1 MSTPDD
7 DKLPHDAWLRQALR
21 HAPDADAA
29 PSRKVDENILRMGR
43 AAVAPRVE
51 RPVQATPAPL
61 PASGG
66 WAEGLAALWAWL
78 ARPPVAT
85 GFAGVMVATLV
96 GVMWWGRSPEEM
108 QPPQEVP
115 VAAAPATP
123 SERAAEPATPP
134 AATAALPDA
143 ARKAADAA
151 PRGRGD
157 TGCRGSGTQDGRGA
171 RPGAGARHTGR
182 ATAQGR
188 GPGGGGRRA
197 AGTGPRGDAGR
208 PAAQNAAAADMATRA
223 RETAERRDLAAAKS
237 AAPAGAVAPQQAEAA
252 APSALAGRAAA
263 ASTAL
268 ETPGFS
274 NLRFEIRRKP
284 EAWTWTRDDG
294 APRPMDEA
302 TEAWIAQTDRSAR
315 TVWQAGAVGAD
326 QSTTTLRFTRDGVVR
341 AVLRLG
347 PAGMRL
353 TRGGKTESA
362 ELSRGQAAAL
372 LSSLDALGP

>member
-7 DKLPHDAWLRQALR
+7 DKVPRDDWLRQALR

-66 WAEGLAALWAWL
+66 WGDGIATLWAWL

-123 SERAAEPATPP
+123 SERAAEPAAPP

-151 PRGRGD
+151 RVAAATPAAEAP
-157 TGCRGSGTQDGRGA
+157 A
-171 RPGAGARHTGR
+171 RKMAAAPAPTPAP
-182 ATAQGR
+182 AT
-188 GPGGGGRRA
+188 PA
-197 AGTGPRGDAGR
+197 APPPKAEASVVVAAAPPAPAPAAMPAA

-263 ASTAL
+263 ASAAL

-347 PAGMRL
+347 PTGMRL

>member
-1 MSTPDD
+1 MSTPED
-7 DKLPHDAWLRQALR
+7 DKVPRDDWLRQALR

-29 PSRKVDENILRMGR
+29 PSHKVDESILRMGR

-51 RPVQATPAPL
+51 RPVHATPAPL

-78 ARPPVAT
+78 ARPPVAA

-108 QPPQEVP
+108 QPPQEAP
-115 VAAAPATP
+115 VAAAPSTA
-123 SERAAEPATPP
+123 SERAAEPAAPP
-134 AATAALPDA
+134 VATATLPEAARQAADASARAAATAAAEPP
-143 ARKAADAA
+143 ARKTAAA
-151 PRGRGD
+151 P
-157 TGCRGSGTQDGRGA
+157 TPA
-171 RPGAGARHTGR
+171 P
-182 ATAQGR
+182 AT
-188 GPGGGGRRA
+188 PA
-197 AGTGPRGDAGR
+197 AAPPKAEAPVVVAAAPPAPAPAAMPAA
-208 PAAQNAAAADMATRA
+208 PAAQNAATADMATRA
-223 RETAERRDLAAAKS
+223 RESAERRDLAAAKS

-284 EAWTWTRDDG
+284 AVWTWTRDDG
-294 APRPMDEA
+294 AERPMDDA

-347 PAGMRL
+347 PTGMRL

>member
-1 MSTPDD
+1 MSTPED
-7 DKLPHDAWLRQALR
+7 DKVPRDDWLRQALR

-29 PSRKVDENILRMGR
+29 PSHKVDESILRMGR

-51 RPVQATPAPL
+51 RPVHATPAPL

-78 ARPPVAT
+78 ARPPVAA

-108 QPPQEVP
+108 RPPQEVP
-115 VAAAPATP
+115 VAAAPSTP
-123 SERAAEPATPP
+123 TERAAEPAAPPP
-134 AATAALPDA
+134 APATLPEA
-143 ARKAADAA
+143 ARKGAEASRMAAATPAPEAPARKLAAA
-151 PRGRGD
+151 PPPK
-157 TGCRGSGTQDGRGA
+157 A
-171 RPGAGARHTGR
+171 EAPVV
-182 ATAQGR
+182 
-188 GPGGGGRRA
+188 A
-197 AGTGPRGDAGR
+197 APP
-208 PAAQNAAAADMATRA
+208 PAPAPAPAPAAMPAAPPAQNAATADMASRA
-223 RETAERRDLAAAKS
+223 RESEERRDLAAAKL
-237 AAPAGAVAPQQAEAA
+237 ATAAGAAASQAT
-252 APSALAGRAAA
+252 AA

-284 EAWTWTRDDG
+284 AAWTWTRDDG
-294 APRPMDEA
+294 AVRPMDDA

-347 PAGMRL
+347 PTGMRL

>member
-7 DKLPHDAWLRQALR
+7 DSVPRDAWLREALR
-21 HAPDADAA
+21 HAPDAEAA
-29 PSRKVDENILRMGR
+29 PSHKVDENILRMGR
-43 AAVAPRVE
+43 AAVAPRTE
-51 RPVQATPAPL
+51 RAVHATPAPL
-61 PASGG
+61 PSSGG
-66 WAEGLAALWAWL
+66 WAVGLAGLWSWL
-78 ARPPVAT
+78 ARPPVAA

-96 GVMWWGRSPEEM
+96 GVMWWGRSPEDM
-108 QPPQEVP
+108 QAPQEAP
-115 VAAAPATP
+115 VAVAPSAP
-123 SERAAEPATPP
+123 SERAAEQATPP
-134 AATAALPDA
+134 AATVALPDA
-143 ARKAADAA
+143 ARKGADASRMAAATPA
-151 PRGRGD
+151 PEAPSRKVAAAP
-157 TGCRGSGTQDGRGA
+157 T
-171 RPGAGARHTGR
+171 PPP
-182 ATAQGR
+182 ATAAA
-188 GPGGGGRRA
+188 PPTRA
-197 AGTGPRGDAGR
+197 ET
-208 PAAQNAAAADMATRA
+208 PAVVAAAPPAPAALPATPPAQNAATADMAA
-223 RETAERRDLAAAKS
+223 RSRESEERRDVATAKL
-237 AAPAGAVAPQQAEAA
+237 AAPAGAAAPQT
-252 APSALAGRAAA
+252 AAA

-284 EAWTWTRDDG
+284 AAWTWTRDDG

-302 TEAWIAQTDRSAR
+302 TEAWIAQTDRAAR

-347 PAGMRL
+347 PTGMRL